1 MQSNRVMVI
10 IAVVAGVVA
19 MAAAFGYLR
28 TASGSLAK
36 EPAEAAISIVIAKTD
51 LPADHLI
58 DPAVDLDIQRVPSK
72 TFSFLARAGVKGD
85 EKNALRGRRLNTP
98 IAAGSP
104 IMYSHL
110 VGVTDLEIVPGSRA
124 FTIEIDETGIIGG
137 ILVPGDRVD
146 IVVSWKLPEAKRAT
160 GGPLGRDQSV
170 SEAVGQAVAGAMET
184 RDWAA
189 RAALSNVKV
198 LAVGDK
204 LIRSREQFTFGD
216 PNAKTARKTSAGT
229 ITLEVTT
236 EEALELIRSMGGGA
250 NRLYVLLRG
259 KQGSEQPGSGSGGSV
274 LE

>member
-36 EPAEAAISIVIAKTD
+36 EPAEAAISIVVAKTD

-58 DPAVDLDIQRVPSK
+58 DAAADLDVQRVPSK
-72 TFSFLARAGVKGD
+72 TFAFLARAAVKGD
-85 EKNALRGRRLNTP
+85 EKAALRGRRLNMP

-110 VGVTDLEIVPGSRA
+110 VGVTDLEITQGSRA
-124 FTIEIDETGIIGG
+124 FTIDIDETGVIGG

-146 IVVSWKLPEAKRAT
+146 IVVSWKLPSAK
-160 GGPLGRDQSV
+160 GGSDDRSGRDQSM
-170 SEAVGQAVAGAMET
+170 SQAVGQAVAGAMET

-216 PNAKTARKTSAGT
+216 PSAKAARRSSAGT

-236 EEALELIRSMGGGA
+236 EEALELIRSMGGGE

-259 KQGSEQPGSGSGGSV
+259 KQGGQQPGTVGGGTI

>member
-10 IAVVAGVVA
+10 IAVVSGLVA
-19 MAAAFGYLR
+19 MAAAFGYLSN
-28 TASGSLAK
+28 ASGALAK
-36 EPAEAAISIVIAKTD
+36 EPAEAAIAIVVAKAD

-58 DPAVDLDIQRVPSK
+58 DPAVDVEEQRVPSK
-72 TFSFLARAGVKGD
+72 TFGFLARAAVKST
-85 EKNALRGRRLNTP
+85 EKAALRGRRLNTP

-146 IVVSWKLPEAKRAT
+146 IVVSWRLPEAKSSSTA
-160 GGPLGRDQSV
+160 PVGREQTL

-216 PNAKTARKTSAGT
+216 PNAKTARRTSAGT

-236 EEALELIRSMGGGA
+236 EEALELIRAMGGGS

-259 KQGSEQPGSGSGGSV
+259 KQSGENQGAGSGSV

>member
-28 TASGSLAK
+28 TASGSLAN
-36 EPAEAAISIVIAKTD
+36 EPAEAAIAIIVAKTD

-58 DPAVDLDIQRVPSK
+58 DPGGDLDVQRVPSK
-72 TFSFLARAGVKGD
+72 TFAFLARAAVKGD
-85 EKNALRGRRLNTP
+85 EKAALRGRRLNTP

-110 VGVTDLEIVPGSRA
+110 VGVTDLEIVAGSRA
-124 FTIEIDETGIIGG
+124 FTIDIDQTGVIGG

-146 IVVSWKLPEAKRAT
+146 IVVSWKLPEAKGSS
-160 GGPLGRDQSV
+160 GGPSGREQTL
-170 SEAVGQAVAGAMET
+170 SEAVGQAVAGAIET

-204 LIRSREQFTFGD
+204 LISSREQFTFGD
-216 PNAKTARKTSAGT
+216 PNAKSARRTTAGT

-236 EEALELIRSMGGGA
+236 EEALELIRSMGGGS
-250 NRLYVLLRG
+250 NKLYVLLRA
-259 KQGSEQPGSGSGGSV
+259 KQGGDQPGTGGGGSV